1 MDNKTLLLIA
11 AAGLV
16 AYSFIGK
23 KNGGNKFYVPGHGYV
38 EESMLPSMGYTKL
51 NGQWYS
57 QSDVNYAAAQAGL
70 PPGTP
75 VDSTMQIFN
84 TIMQLL
90 QAAVPLVS
98 SIITEVTNANRD
110 QVMDQIITKYTSPTS
125 PYWQMV
131 FNYPTKAS
139 MAGLTNAQLKTLL
152 DSGSIAGIYGHPKK
166 ETSAFLEGDEVY
178 KVGSSDPR
186 EPYGKVVGVGSKNIK
201 VRTYSD
207 GKFRFIKPSKLYLG
221 FDWHNYNSGVHGKKK
236 SMTW

>member
-23 KNGGNKFYVPGHGYV
+23 KTANKFYVPGHGYV
-38 EESMLPSMGYTKL
+38 EESMLPQLGYTKL

-75 VDSTMQIFN
+75 VDSTMAIFN

-90 QAAVPLVS
+90 AAAVPLVS
-98 SIITEVTNANRD
+98 SIVTQVTNANRD
-110 QVMDQIITKYTSPTS
+110 QVMEQIITKYTSPAS

-131 FNYPTKAS
+131 FNYPTKQS
-139 MAGLTNAQLKTLL
+139 MAGLTNAQLQKLL
-152 DSGSIAGIYGHPKK
+152 DTGSIAGIYGYP
-166 ETSAFLEGDEVY
+166 
-178 KVGSSDPR
+178 
-186 EPYGKVVGVGSKNIK
+186 
-201 VRTYSD
+201 
-207 GKFRFIKPSKLYLG
+207 
-221 FDWHNYNSGVHGKKK
+221 KKK